1 MGATGEPLNNFWKIK
16 RMPTYLLPETEYEK
30 LITAEPGTQ
39 LTDLFPHGIT
49 FTISADGEV
58 VEIRQPR
65 VGDIPGAMK
74 EIEAG
79 IKRMNKALLETG
91 RYD

>member
-1 MGATGEPLNNFWKIK
+1 
-16 RMPTYLLPETEYEK
+16 MPTYLLPETEYEK
-30 LITAEPGTQ
+30 LITAESGTR
-39 LTDLFPHGIT
+39 LIDLFPHGIT
-49 FTISADGEV
+49 FTISDNGEV

-65 VGDIPGAMK
+65 IGDLPGAME

-91 RYD
+91 QYE